1 MLFFV
6 QLAISAQ
13 SEKEVAVFRVKPPA
27 QRRTEGRL
35 FFGGKIYP
43 LKFPTCGISN
53 SFERRASR
61 QRMLPKGLLT
71 FESNS
76 REMFQQGQHTED
88 CGCRPRWTRM
98 WQCHLRGA
106 GFRSM
111 KDTRLRCHR
120 VLHHG
125 STGILWWWWS
135 QCPLNEVLRGHW
147 MKLWRWTLSYNG
159 ETWNLKKTIGCV

>member
-1 MLFFV
+1 MLFTLLKVSHEKVQIGNIYAFFV

-13 SEKEVAVFRVKPPA
+13 SEKVVAVFRVKPPA

-76 REMFQQGQHTED
+76 REMFHQGQHTED
-88 CGCRPRWTRM
+88 CGCGSRWTRM
-98 WQCHLRGA
+98 
-106 GFRSM
+106 
-111 KDTRLRCHR
+111 
-120 VLHHG
+120 
-125 STGILWWWWS
+125 
-135 QCPLNEVLRGHW
+135 
-147 MKLWRWTLSYNG
+147 
-159 ETWNLKKTIGCV
+159 